1 MQLHLETLL
10 FLPFLI
16 ESISAF
22 TISPWILPVIEPAYH
37 SQDAKTTRLHFNHED
52 YSEALEPFLQVPTP
66 DYFDGSIE
74 DYEFKIAGK
83 DEQSDIENISQI
95 LVEKVAESIDVAIE
109 ISRLD
114 SYSPYINVSSSAAT
128 SSIAICVMVDG
139 LSNLSIQDYL
149 FHYADVVTATLCTLA
164 GIYSTVVFPMCSSVS
179 FLPFMLLPTI
189 IYFVSYDHNN

>member
-1 MQLHLETLL
+1 MRL
-10 FLPFLI
+10 
-16 ESISAF
+16 
-22 TISPWILPVIEPAYH
+22 IEPAYH
-37 SQDAKTTRLHFNHED
+37 TQDAKTTRPHFNNED
-52 YSEALEPFLQVPTP
+52 YSKALEPFLQVITP
-66 DYFDGSIE
+66 DYFDGCIE

-83 DEQSDIENISQI
+83 DEQSDIENIYQI

-149 FHYADVVTATLCTLA
+149 FHYADVVTATLCTLT
-164 GIYSTVVFPMCSSVS
+164 GIYSTVIFSMCSTVS
-179 FLPFMLLPTI
+179 FLPFMLLPTS
-189 IYFVSYDHNN
+189 IYFVSYDNNN